1 MVDKIEKAL
10 KKLTEKERKVAKNTL
25 VKIQKEKIKDLDI
38 KKLKG
43 RNDIF
48 RVRKGTVR
56 IIFQKKN
63 ENILILSIERRS
75 DKTYKNIT
83 P

>member
-10 KKLTEKERKVAKNTL
+10 KKLTEKERKIVKNIFIN
-25 VKIQKEKIKDLDI
+25 IQREKTKDLDL

-48 RVRKGTVR
+48 RVRKGKIR
-56 IIFQKKN
+56 IVFRKN
-63 ENILILSIERRS
+63 KESILILSIERRS
-75 DKTYKNIT
+75 DKTYKGL
-83 P
+83 